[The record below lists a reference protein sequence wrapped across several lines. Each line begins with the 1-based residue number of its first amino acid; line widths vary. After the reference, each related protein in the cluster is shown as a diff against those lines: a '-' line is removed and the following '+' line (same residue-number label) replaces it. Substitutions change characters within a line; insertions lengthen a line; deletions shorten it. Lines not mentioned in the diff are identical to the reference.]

1 MKKDKKEDLQEF
13 VTWEDFLALASMV
26 RQQEELIKKNQDE
39 TDKLKEKMMAVGEEI
54 ESSIKNNLRDA
65 ITGAKSF
72 GEAMTNVLNRIRD
85 KIIDAQLDK
94 LLGGF
99 GEAFGGGEKKG
110 LGGALGGILGG
121 VLGGLFASG
130 GQPPVNK
137 ISVVGER
144 GPELFVPRSA
154 GTVIPNNQIGG
165 ESVTNNIVVNVDA
178 SGTSVEGNDSDA
190 NQFGEQLAA
199 AIQAEII
206 NQKRSG
212 GLLN

>member
-1 MKKDKKEDLQEF
+1 M
-13 VTWEDFLALASMV
+13 S
-26 RQQEELIKKNQDE
+26 
-39 TDKLKEKMMAVGEEI
+39 
-54 ESSIKNNLRDA
+54 
-65 ITGAKSF
+65 
-72 GEAMTNVLNRIRD
+72 NVLNRIRD
-85 KIIDAQLDK
+85 KIIDAQLDR
-94 LLGGF
+94 LIGGF
-99 GEAFGGGEKKG
+99 GEAFGKSASGGEKKG
-110 LGGALGGILGG
+110 LGGFLGSI
-121 VLGGLFASG
+121 LGGLFANG

-154 GTVIPNNQIGG
+154 GTVIPNNQLGG

-178 SGTSVEGNDSDA
+178 SGTSVQGSDPEA